1 MNTSE
6 LKKNATMSDI
16 EIIETRTI
24 SEPVYSSE
32 EEVIKSKPTM
42 KKLVKK
48 APVPPPKKPV
58 SEEDSDTEVDEPKTV
73 KVLPV
78 PQVTKVPPKTKIVEP
93 TPEPEQSEEE
103 REPEQEPREEREEP
117 QQSEEEPEQEG
128 EEKPEESEKEP
139 EEEPEA
145 DSEEDKELLENLD
158 ATIEKAETQLKSKSK
173 SDKPKGKYDSMSFKE
188 LQTLTKER
196 KVAGRSVLKNRTL
209 IIQKLEELDSQ
220 DQGEEINE
228 TKPTN
233 KYESMTIPELKKLMG
248 ELNIV
253 GRSACKNKG
262 SMIEKLLA
270 FDENPEEVSKAPK
283 EKAPKEKAPKAKK
296 EPKEPKEEDPI
307 DEEVNKKVAE
317 LVNKLYK
324 IKKHAKKQ
332 GSEFKNGFMDYI
344 NDLSTLVGDYE
355 ESCKSSQ

>member
-32 EEVIKSKPTM
+32 EEKPIKPTM
-42 KKLVKK
+42 KKLIKK
-48 APVPPPKKPV
+48 APVPAPVPPPKKHV
-58 SEEDSDTEVDEPKTV
+58 SEEDSDTEVDEPK
-73 KVLPV
+73 KKPLPV
-78 PQVTKVPPKTKIVEP
+78 PQVTKVPPKTKIVES
-93 TPEPEQSEEE
+93 TSEH
-103 REPEQEPREEREEP
+103 
-117 QQSEEEPEQEG
+117 SEEEPEQ
-128 EEKPEESEKEP
+128 KR
-139 EEEPEA
+139 EEEAEEEA
-145 DSEEDKELLENLD
+145 DSEDEKELLKNLD
-158 ATIEKAETQLKSKSK
+158 ATIEKAETQLKSKTE
-173 SDKPKGKYDSMSFKE
+173 SDKPKGKYDSMTFKE
-188 LQTLTKER
+188 LQSLTKER
-196 KVAGRSVLKNRTL
+196 KVSGRSVLKNRTL

-220 DQGEEINE
+220 DQGEETTE

-270 FDENPEEVSKAPK
+270 FDENPEEMSSQPK
-283 EKAPKEKAPKAKK
+283 EKASKGLGKGLGKGGASRHKK
-296 EPKEPKEEDPI
+296 TESEEEDPI

-332 GSEFKNGFMDYI
+332 GSEFKTGFMDYI
-344 NDLSTLVGDYE
+344 NELSTLVGDYE